1 MYAGSDPLY
10 SLIITGASRARRFP
24 FTAGKWER
32 LYWISV
38 SKVKEVCFMAATEQL
53 SDKEVAALS
62 AEIDRQLY
70 ALSSAPRLPLA
81 VLRGEDGGGVPE
93 LHRKQL
99 ETLASATREPARSF
113 LQRFLNTARS
123 DLCDEGGG
131 LHAQWKKWGD
141 VENPEVIRT
150 FAALLAGMDSP
161 AAWFLRW
168 WFRLR

>member
-1 MYAGSDPLY
+1 
-10 SLIITGASRARRFP
+10 
-24 FTAGKWER
+24 
-32 LYWISV
+32 
-38 SKVKEVCFMAATEQL
+38 MAATELL

-150 FAALLAGMDSP
+150 FAALLAGMGFTGSLVP
-161 AAWFLRW
+161 TLVVPLAVIVLNIGVKTLCKEMGARENGTAT
-168 WFRLR
+168 